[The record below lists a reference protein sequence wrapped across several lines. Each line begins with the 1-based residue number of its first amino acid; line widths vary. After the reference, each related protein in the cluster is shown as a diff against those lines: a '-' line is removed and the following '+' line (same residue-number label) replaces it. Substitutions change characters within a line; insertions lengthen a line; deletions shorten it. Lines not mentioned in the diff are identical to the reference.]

1 MHGGNPRATASIF
14 GHPIHAMLVPIPIV
28 CFIGTLL
35 SDITYAE
42 TANMQWAN
50 FSAWMLAIGVLFSIV
65 VALFGLIDF
74 LGDARIR
81 ALNVAWVHLIG
92 NDTAILLSIVNLFV
106 HSRDAYTSVVPT
118 GLILSAVVVA
128 ILAVTGWLGG
138 SLVFRHRV
146 GVASP
151 EEDRP

>member
-1 MHGGNPRATASIF
+1 
-14 GHPIHAMLVPIPIV
+14 MLVPIPIV

-50 FSAWMLAIGVLFSIV
+50 LSAWMLAIGVLFAIV
-65 VALFGLIDF
+65 VAIFGLIDF